1 MSEPADNAATTP
13 PETISISHR
22 RILWTLGAVTIIL
35 AIAGIW
41 LDSWEFGLGVVV
53 GGVLAIVNY
62 YWLKVSLKRVFVQ
75 IAEGGE
81 RPQFLAI
88 RYFGR
93 YLTLGAVLLIIF
105 LTKSVPVL
113 AVVLGL
119 ASFALAIVVEGLI
132 LIFASFFKSEKL

>member
-1 MSEPADNAATTP
+1 MSEPADNAEAAP
-13 PETISISHR
+13 SETISISHR
-22 RILWTLGAVTIIL
+22 RILWTLGAVTIVL
-35 AIAGIW
+35 AIVGFV
-41 LDSWEFGLGVVV
+41 LDSWEFGLGVVI

-75 IAEGGE
+75 IANGGE

-93 YLTLGAVLLIIF
+93 YLTLGVILLIIF
-105 LTKSVPVL
+105 LTKIVPVL

-119 ASFALAIVVEGLI
+119 ASFALAIVVEGLV
-132 LIFASFFKSEKL
+132 LIVSSFFKSEKL